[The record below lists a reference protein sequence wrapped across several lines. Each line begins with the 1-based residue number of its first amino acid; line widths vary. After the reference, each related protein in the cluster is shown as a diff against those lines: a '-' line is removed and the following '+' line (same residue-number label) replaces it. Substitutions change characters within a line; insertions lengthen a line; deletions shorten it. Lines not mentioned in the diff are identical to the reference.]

1 MTSPTFE
8 QIQDAVR
15 EYARDYI
22 RAQRARHRS
31 YADIAKQ
38 LDVTHVWVMALE
50 KGEATGKKGAGG
62 KVEHRLAELL
72 HGGSVDSLR
81 KAALAVASGGRVVVE
96 VAGEPVEFSRVG
108 PPSSTGLS
116 KPRRK
121 RSR

>member
-1 MTSPTFE
+1 MADFD

-22 RAQRARHRS
+22 RAQRARKRS
-31 YADIAKQ
+31 YKDIGDQ
-38 LDVTHVWVMALE
+38 LGVTHVWVMALE
-50 KGEATGKKGAGG
+50 KGEVTGKKGAGG

-72 HGGSVDSLR
+72 HGGSIDSLR

-96 VAGEPVEFSRVG
+96 VDGEPVELTRVG
-108 PPSSTGLS
+108 PPSSTGVS

>member
-1 MTSPTFE
+1 MATFE
-8 QIQDAVR
+8 EIQDAVR

-22 RAQRARHRS
+22 RAQRARNRS
-31 YADIAKQ
+31 YADIANQ
-38 LDVTHVWVMALE
+38 LGVTHVWVMALE
-50 KGEATGKKGAGG
+50 KETGASGKKGAGG
-62 KVEHRLAELL
+62 KLEHRLAELL
-72 HGGSVDSLR
+72 HGGSIDSLR

-96 VAGEPVEFSRVG
+96 VSGEPVELTRVG